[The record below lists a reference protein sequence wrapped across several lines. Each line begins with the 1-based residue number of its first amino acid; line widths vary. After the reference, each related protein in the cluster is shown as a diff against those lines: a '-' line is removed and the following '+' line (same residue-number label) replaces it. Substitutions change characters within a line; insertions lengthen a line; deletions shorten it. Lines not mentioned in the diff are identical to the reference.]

1 MRKLLESAAEAAI
14 QYLEKIDARKVA
26 PAAEAVDNLDL
37 FRESLSEKTT
47 APETVLTILND
58 LGSPATMAMAGP
70 RFFGFVIRQKVLKK
84 PAEKYGRVTN
94 KGIG

>member
-37 FRESLSEKTT
+37 FRE
-47 APETVLTILND
+47 
-58 LGSPATMAMAGP
+58 
-70 RFFGFVIRQKVLKK
+70 
-84 PAEKYGRVTN
+84 
-94 KGIG
+94 